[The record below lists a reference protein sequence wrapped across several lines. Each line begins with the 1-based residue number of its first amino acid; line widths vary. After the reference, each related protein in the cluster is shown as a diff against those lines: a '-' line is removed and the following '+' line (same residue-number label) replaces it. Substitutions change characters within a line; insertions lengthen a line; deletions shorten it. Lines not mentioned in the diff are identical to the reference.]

1 MEIFIVVVR
10 RGVPVVRG
18 MKFCDI
24 HNEVLLDICETLFSV
39 SGVLYSVAI
48 PCTDKSS
55 SCFRGIKREDEVA
68 NKYLNRRERTYT
80 NPHRIPFMEL
90 TEVILRHLRTTS
102 QFEKKYLAIFQ

>member
-1 MEIFIVVVR
+1 MASYCMEDEGIPRGHFYSSEE
-10 RGVPVVRG
+10 GVPVVRG
-18 MKFCDI
+18 MKFCHMHD
-24 HNEVLLDICETLFSV
+24 EVLLDICETLFSV

-55 SCFRGIKREDEVA
+55 SCFHGIKREDEVA

-90 TEVILRHLRTTS
+90 TEVKTS
-102 QFEKKYLAIFQ
+102 ENNFSI